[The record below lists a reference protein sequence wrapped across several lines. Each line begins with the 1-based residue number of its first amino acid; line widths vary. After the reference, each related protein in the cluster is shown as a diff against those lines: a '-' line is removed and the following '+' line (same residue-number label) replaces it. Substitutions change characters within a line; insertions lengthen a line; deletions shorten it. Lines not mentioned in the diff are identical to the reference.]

1 MSEKLKCYADL
12 NTSSGK
18 SETAPVVSIPNKL
31 ILPDRMKPGFMVGP
45 PRTLRLCAPFAAE
58 IWKREKKSQIRGC
71 RTILD
76 AREVLHN
83 LCAGLRIETSA
94 RNLSP
99 GQRAG
104 FLRD

>member
-58 IWKREKKSQIRGC
+58 IWKREKKPK
-71 RTILD
+71 L
-76 AREVLHN
+76 EV
-83 LCAGLRIETSA
+83 AE
-94 RNLSP
+94 
-99 GQRAG
+99 Q
-104 FLRD
+104 F